1 MVAGVRL
8 PFWLTAIVDRELEL
22 CVRAF
27 PELSRFFGGR
37 AERGT
42 DAALKSGMEATPIMN
57 QNPTDLSLL
66 DPGRKC
72 VRVTGTN
79 SRGFVEF
86 ELSIGGA
93 PELCVELTLPP
104 AAFDAFCREQQ
115 VTRLDVEANP

>member
-1 MVAGVRL
+1 M
-8 PFWLTAIVDRELEL
+8 DREIEL
-22 CVRAF
+22 RVRAF
-27 PELSRFFGGR
+27 PELSRFFV
-37 AERGT
+37 EPDSRGT
-42 DAALKSGMEATPIMN
+42 DAALKDGMEATPIMN
-57 QNPTDLSLL
+57 PPDTDLSPL

-79 SRGFVEF
+79 TRGFVEF